1 MNPVKSLSDGFPPRA
16 VATGPTAEQAAKLAQ
31 ATYKQFLEEP
41 ERSKQIANIPK
52 LLKKFEGNYGTMV
65 KGLQKKY
72 GKVTKKSAAPEPEPE
87 AAPEP
92 EPEAAPEPVKKKA
105 KKAPSDPKEAKA
117 AEAEA
122 KACLLYTSP
131 SPRDS

>member
-72 GKVTKKSAAPEPEPE
+72 GKVTKKSL
-87 AAPEP
+87 
-92 EPEAAPEPVKKKA
+92 
-105 KKAPSDPKEAKA
+105 S
-117 AEAEA
+117 
-122 KACLLYTSP
+122 LIHI
-131 SPRDS
+131 

>member
-87 AAPEP
+87 SEPEP
-92 EPEAAPEPVKKKA
+92 EPVQEPVKKKA
-105 KKAPSDPKEAKA
+105 
-117 AEAEA
+117 
-122 KACLLYTSP
+122 
-131 SPRDS
+131 

>member
-1 MNPVKSLSDGFPPRA
+1 M
-16 VATGPTAEQAAKLAQ
+16 ATGPTAQQAAKLAK
-31 ATYKQFLEEP
+31 ATYTQFLEEP

-72 GKVTKKSAAPEPEPE
+72 GKVSKKASETEPEPE

-92 EPEAAPEPVKKKA
+92 EPEEKDKKRRHDKETERGRIVPNSSGVSA
-105 KKAPSDPKEAKA
+105 KHHG
-117 AEAEA
+117 
-122 KACLLYTSP
+122 
-131 SPRDS
+131 